1 MRLNPFA
8 LPTRAQALKAELAQA
23 ELSLL
28 NAHTLAE
35 QAQAQAEKAQSDLTF
50 HEKRVARLRSMVDE
64 LQPEFGETLPGLLGA
79 SQ

>member
-8 LPTRAQALKAELAQA
+8 LPTREQALKAELAQA

-35 QAQAQAEKAQSDLTF
+35 QAQSQAEKAQADLSF
-50 HEKRVARLRSMVDE
+50 HEKRVARLRSMVDD
-64 LQPEFGETLPGLLGA
+64 LQPLFCDTITGG
-79 SQ
+79 SK